1 MAGSMQAAE
10 AAGRLSALLSLLA
23 LRRLLAVL
31 QPLALLLLLP
41 FRWRGRPGAVAVSAA
56 SEVAG
61 GDAAA
66 AASGGSSGKK
76 GKLSSSAAAA
86 VVLRVP
92 AGSPMVAARRQA
104 SARREVAIRRAREA
118 GREYELIPTPRGET
132 LFTQCWWPH
141 PPSSAIKPRA
151 LVVVMH
157 GLNEHS
163 GRYDHLARRLNEIGI
178 KVYGM
183 DWTGH
188 GGSDG
193 LHGYVQS
200 LDHAVSDLK
209 MYLKKVL
216 AENPGLPCFCF
227 GHSTGGGIILK
238 AALDPEVETCI
249 SGIVLTSPAV
259 RVQPAHPVIRVMA
272 PVFALIAPRYQ
283 FTGSHR
289 NGPPVSRDPE
299 ALKSKYTDQLVFTGS
314 IRVRTGYEI
323 LRLTSYLQQHLHRIA
338 VPMLVLH
345 GADDLVTDPDGS
357 RALYEQSSST
367 DKSIKLYDGLLHDL
381 LIEPEKD
388 KIMDD
393 IVAWL
398 SPRV

>member
-1 MAGSMQAAE
+1 MVARMAGSMQAAE

-41 FRWRGRPGAVAVSAA
+41 FRWRARPG
-56 SEVAG
+56 
-61 GDAAA
+61 AAA
-66 AASGGSSGKK
+66 AAAAVASDAAASASGPSGKK
-76 GKLSSSAAAA
+76 GKAAAA

-104 SARREVAIRRAREA
+104 SARREIAVRRAREA
-118 GREYELIPTPRGET
+118 GRDYELIPTARGET
-132 LFTQCWWPH
+132 LFTQSWWPH
-141 PPSSAIKPRA
+141 QPSSNIKPRA

-163 GRYDHLARRLNEIGI
+163 GRYDHLARRLNDIGI

-209 MYLKKVL
+209 VYLKKVL

-238 AALDPEVETCI
+238 AALDPEIETLI

-259 RVQPAHPVIRVMA
+259 RVQPAHPIVAVLA
-272 PVFALIAPRYQ
+272 PIFALIAPRYQ
-283 FTGSHR
+283 FTASHGS
-289 NGPPVSRDPE
+289 GPPVSRDPE
-299 ALKSKYTDQLVFTGS
+299 ALRAKYSDPLVFTGA

-323 LRLTSYLQQHLHRIA
+323 LRLTSFLQQHLHRVA
-338 VPMLVLH
+338 SPLLVMH
-345 GADDLVTDPDGS
+345 GADDQVTAPEGS
-357 RALYEQSSST
+357 RALYEQAASA
-367 DKSIKLYDGLLHDL
+367 DKSLKLYAGLLHDL
-381 LIEPEKD
+381 LIEPEKE
-388 KIMDD
+388 KVMDD

-398 SPRV
+398 GPRV

>member
-1 MAGSMQAAE
+1 
-10 AAGRLSALLSLLA
+10 
-23 LRRLLAVL
+23 
-31 QPLALLLLLP
+31 
-41 FRWRGRPGAVAVSAA
+41 
-56 SEVAG
+56 
-61 GDAAA
+61 
-66 AASGGSSGKK
+66 
-76 GKLSSSAAAA
+76 
-86 VVLRVP
+86 
-92 AGSPMVAARRQA
+92 
-104 SARREVAIRRAREA
+104 
-118 GREYELIPTPRGET
+118 
-132 LFTQCWWPH
+132 
-141 PPSSAIKPRA
+141 
-151 LVVVMH
+151 MH

-163 GRYDHLARRLNEIGI
+163 GRYDHLARRLNELGV

-238 AALDPEVETCI
+238 ASLDPE
-249 SGIVLTSPAV
+249 
-259 RVQPAHPVIRVMA
+259 VMA

-323 LRLTSYLQQHLHRIA
+323 LRLTSFLQRHLHRIA

-345 GADDLVTDPDGS
+345 GADDMVTDPNGS
-357 RALYEQSSST
+357 RALYEQSSSA
-367 DKSIKLYDGLLHDL
+367 DKSIKLYNGLLHDL
-381 LIEPEKD
+381 LIEPEKERV
-388 KIMDD
+388 MDD

-398 SPRV
+398 SPRI

>member
-31 QPLALLLLLP
+31 QQVVLLLLLP
-41 FRWRGRPGAVAVSAA
+41 FRWRARPVAVTAA
-56 SEVAG
+56 TA
-61 GDAAA
+61 DAV
-66 AASGGSSGKK
+66 AASGSATSSGKK
-76 GKLSSSAAAA
+76 GKA

-92 AGSPMVAARRQA
+92 IGSPMVAARRQA
-104 SARREVAIRRAREA
+104 SARREIAARRAQEA
-118 GREYELIPTPRGET
+118 SREYEFIPTDHGET

-141 PPSSAIKPRA
+141 ASSSTIKPRA
-151 LVVVMH
+151 LILVMH

-163 GRYDHLARRLNEIGI
+163 GRYDHLARRLNDIGV

-200 LDHAVSDLK
+200 LDHAVNDLK

-216 AENPGLPCFCF
+216 ADNPGLPCFCF
-227 GHSTGGGIILK
+227 GHSTGAGIILK
-238 AALDPEVETCI
+238 AVLDPEVETCVR
-249 SGIVLTSPAV
+249 GIILTSPAV
-259 RVQPAHPVIRVMA
+259 RVQPAHPIIKVMA

-283 FTGSHR
+283 FTASHR

-299 ALKSKYTDQLVFTGS
+299 ALKSKYSDQLVFTGS

-323 LRLTSYLQQHLHRIA
+323 LRLTSHLQQHLHRIT

-345 GADDLVTDPDGS
+345 GANDLVTDPEGS
-357 RALYEQSSST
+357 QKLYEEASSS
-367 DKSIKLYDGLLHDL
+367 DKSLNLYSGLLHDL
-381 LIEPEKD
+381 LIEPEKE
-388 KIMDD
+388 KIMGD
-393 IVAWL
+393 IVDWL
-398 SPRV
+398 SPRI

>member
-23 LRRLLAVL
+23 LRRILALL

-41 FRWRGRPGAVAVSAA
+41 FR
-56 SEVAG
+56 
-61 GDAAA
+61 
-66 AASGGSSGKK
+66 GKK
-76 GKLSSSAAAA
+76 GKA

-92 AGSPMVAARRQA
+92 AGSPIVAARRQA
-104 SARREVAIRRAREA
+104 SARREVAARRAREA
-118 GREYELIPTPRGET
+118 GREYELIPTQRGET

-141 PPSSAIKPRA
+141 ASSSAIKPRA

-163 GRYDHLARRLNEIGI
+163 GRYDHLARRLNDIGI

-216 AENPGLPCFCF
+216 ADNPGLPCFCF

-238 AALDPEVETCI
+238 AVLDPEVESCVK
-249 SGIVLTSPAV
+249 GIILTSPAV
-259 RVQPAHPVIRVMA
+259 RVQPAHPIIKVMA

-299 ALKSKYTDQLVFTGS
+299 ALKSKYSDQLVFTGS

-323 LRLTSYLQQHLHRIA
+323 LRLTAYLQQHLHRIT

-345 GADDLVTDPDGS
+345 GANDMVTDPEGS
-357 RALYEQSSST
+357 QKLYEEASSS
-367 DKSIKLYDGLLHDL
+367 DKSLNLYSGLLHDL
-381 LIEPEKD
+381 LIEPEKE

-393 IVAWL
+393 IVDWL
-398 SPRV
+398 SPRI

>member
-41 FRWRGRPGAVAVSAA
+41 FRWRARPGTVAVAVA
-56 SEVAG
+56 S
-61 GDAAA
+61 DAAA
-66 AASGGSSGKK
+66 SASGASGKK
-76 GKLSSSAAAA
+76 GGKASAS

-104 SARREVAIRRAREA
+104 SARREIAIRRAREG
-118 GREYELIPTPRGET
+118 GREYEIVPTARGET

-141 PPSSAIKPRA
+141 PPSSSIKPRA

-188 GGSDG
+188 GGSDA

-200 LDHAVSDLK
+200 LDHAVNDLK

-238 AALDPEVETCI
+238 AALDPEVETLI

-259 RVQPAHPVIRVMA
+259 RVQPSHPVIKVMA
-272 PVFALIAPRYQ
+272 PVVALLAPRYQ
-283 FTGSHR
+283 FPGSQK

-299 ALKSKYTDQLVFTGS
+299 ALRTKYSDPLVFTGA

-323 LRLTSYLQQHLHRIA
+323 LRLTSYLQQHLHRIT
-338 VPMLVLH
+338 VPILVLH
-345 GADDLVTDPDGS
+345 GADDMVTDPDGS
-357 RALYEQSSST
+357 RALYEQSSSA
-367 DKSIKLYDGLLHDL
+367 DKSLKLYSGLLHDL

-388 KIMDD
+388 KVMDD

>member
-41 FRWRGRPGAVAVSAA
+41 FRWRARPG
-56 SEVAG
+56 
-61 GDAAA
+61 AAA
-66 AASGGSSGKK
+66 AAVPSDAAASASGPSGKK
-76 GKLSSSAAAA
+76 GKA

-104 SARREVAIRRAREA
+104 SARREIAVRRAREA
-118 GREYELIPTPRGET
+118 GREYELIPTARGET
-132 LFTQCWWPH
+132 LFTQAWWPH
-141 PPSSAIKPRA
+141 PPSSNIKPRA

-163 GRYDHLARRLNEIGI
+163 GRYDHLARRLNDIGI

-200 LDHAVSDLK
+200 LDHAVKDLK

-238 AALDPEVETCI
+238 ATLDPEVETLI

-259 RVQPAHPVIRVMA
+259 RVQPAHPVVAVLA

-283 FTGSHR
+283 FTASHR

-299 ALKSKYTDQLVFTGS
+299 ALRTKYSDPLVFTGA

-323 LRLTSYLQQHLHRIA
+323 LRLTSYLQQHLHRIT
-338 VPMLVLH
+338 VPLLVMH
-345 GADDLVTDPDGS
+345 GADDQVTAPEGS
-357 RALYEQSSST
+357 RALYEQASSA
-367 DKSIKLYDGLLHDL
+367 DKCLRLYDGLLHDL
-381 LIEPEKD
+381 LIEPEKEVV
-388 KIMDD
+388 MEE

-398 SPRV
+398 GPRV

>member
-23 LRRLLAVL
+23 LRRILAVL

-41 FRWRGRPGAVAVSAA
+41 FRWRARPGAVAVSAA
-56 SEVAG
+56 TAA

-66 AASGGSSGKK
+66 VAASGASSGKK
-76 GKLSSSAAAA
+76 GKSAAAA

-104 SARREVAIRRAREA
+104 SARREVAVRRAREA

-163 GRYDHLARRLNEIGI
+163 GRYDHLARRLNEIGV

-238 AALDPEVETCI
+238 ASLDPEVETCI

-259 RVQPAHPVIRVMA
+259 RVQPAHPIIRVMA

-299 ALKSKYTDQLVFTGS
+299 ALKSKYADQLVFTGS

-323 LRLTSYLQQHLHRIA
+323 LRLTSFLQRHLHRIA

-345 GADDLVTDPDGS
+345 GADDMVTDPNGS
-357 RALYEQSSST
+357 RALYEQSSSA
-367 DKSIKLYDGLLHDL
+367 DKSIKLYNGLLHDL

-388 KIMDD
+388 KVMDD

-398 SPRV
+398 SPRI

>member
-41 FRWRGRPGAVAVSAA
+41 FRWRARPVAVTAVAV
-56 SEVAG
+56 
-61 GDAAA
+61 DAV
-66 AASGGSSGKK
+66 AASGTATSSGKK
-76 GKLSSSAAAA
+76 GKA

-92 AGSPMVAARRQA
+92 AGSAMVAARRQA
-104 SARREVAIRRAREA
+104 SARREIAARRALEA
-118 GREYELIPTPRGET
+118 GREYELIPTQRGET
-132 LFTQCWWPH
+132 LFTQHWWPYA
-141 PPSSAIKPRA
+141 SSSTIKPRA

-163 GRYDHLARRLNEIGI
+163 GRYDHLARRLNDIGI

-216 AENPGLPCFCF
+216 ADNPGLPCFCF

-238 AALDPEVETCI
+238 AVLDPEVETCVR
-249 SGIVLTSPAV
+249 GIILTSPAV
-259 RVQPAHPVIRVMA
+259 RVQPAHPIIKVMA

-299 ALKSKYTDQLVFTGS
+299 ALKSKYSDQLVFTGS

-345 GADDLVTDPDGS
+345 GANDLVTDPEGS
-357 RALYEQSSST
+357 QKLYEEASSS
-367 DKSIKLYDGLLHDL
+367 DKSFNLYNGLLHDL

-393 IVAWL
+393 IVDWL

>member
-10 AAGRLSALLSLLA
+10 AAGRISALLSLLA
-23 LRRLLAVL
+23 LRRLIALL

-41 FRWRGRPGAVAVSAA
+41 FRWRGARPG
-56 SEVAG
+56 
-61 GDAAA
+61 AAA
-66 AASGGSSGKK
+66 AAAAADAVAASVASGGKK
-76 GKLSSSAAAA
+76 GKAA

-92 AGSPMVAARRQA
+92 AGSPIVAARRQA
-104 SARREVAIRRAREA
+104 SARREIAARRAREA
-118 GREYELIPTPRGET
+118 GREYELIPTHRGET

-141 PPSSAIKPRA
+141 GSSSAIKPRA

-163 GRYDHLARRLNEIGI
+163 GRYDHLARRLNDIGV

-209 MYLKKVL
+209 MYLKKIL

-238 AALDPEVETCI
+238 AMLDPEVDSCVE
-249 SGIVLTSPAV
+249 GIFLTSPAV
-259 RVQPAHPVIRVMA
+259 RVQPAHPIIKVMA

-283 FTGSHR
+283 FTASHR

-299 ALKSKYTDQLVFTGS
+299 ALKAKYSDQLVFTGS

-323 LRLTSYLQQHLHRIA
+323 LRLTSYLQQHLHRIT
-338 VPMLVLH
+338 VPMLVMH
-345 GADDLVTDPDGS
+345 GADDMVTDPQGS
-357 RALYEQSSST
+357 QKLYEEASSS
-367 DKSIKLYDGLLHDL
+367 DKSLNLYNGLLHDL
-381 LIEPEKD
+381 LIEPEKE
-388 KIMDD
+388 KIMDN
-393 IVAWL
+393 IVDWL
-398 SPRV
+398 SPRI

>member
-1 MAGSMQAAE
+1 MAVRRMAGSMQAAE

-31 QPLALLLLLP
+31 QPVALLLLLP
-41 FRWRGRPGAVAVSAA
+41 FRWRARPGAVA
-56 SEVAG
+56 
-61 GDAAA
+61 AAA
-66 AASGGSSGKK
+66 AAADSVAASASAASGKK
-76 GKLSSSAAAA
+76 GKA

-92 AGSPMVAARRQA
+92 AGSPLATARRQA
-104 SARREVAIRRAREA
+104 SARREVAVRRA
-118 GREYELIPTPRGET
+118 REYELIPTPRGET

-141 PPSSAIKPRA
+141 ASSSAIKPRA

-200 LDHAVSDLK
+200 LDLAVNDLK

-216 AENPGLPCFCF
+216 ADNPDLPCFCF

-238 AALDPEVETCI
+238 AVFDPEVET
-249 SGIVLTSPAV
+249 SVRGIILTSPAV
-259 RVQPAHPVIRVMA
+259 RVQPAHPIIKVLA

-283 FTGSHR
+283 FTASHR

-299 ALKSKYTDQLVFTGS
+299 ALKTKYSDQLVFTGS

-323 LRLTSYLQQHLHRIA
+323 LRLTSYLQQHLHRIT

-345 GADDLVTDPDGS
+345 GADDLVTDPEGS
-357 RALYEQSSST
+357 QKLYHEASSS
-367 DKSIKLYDGLLHDL
+367 DKSIKLYGGLLHDL
-381 LIEPEKD
+381 LIEPEKE
-388 KIMDD
+388 KVMSD
-393 IVAWL
+393 IVDWL
-398 SPRV
+398 SPRI

>member
-1 MAGSMQAAE
+1 MAGGMQAAD

-41 FRWRGRPGAVAVSAA
+41 FRWRARPAGAVAAA
-56 SEVAG
+56 VAS
-61 GDAAA
+61 DAATA
-66 AASGGSSGKK
+66 SAPGASGRK
-76 GKLSSSAAAA
+76 GKASSSSS

-104 SARREVAIRRAREA
+104 SARREIAVRRAREA
-118 GREYELIPTPRGET
+118 GREYELVPTARGET

-141 PPSSAIKPRA
+141 PPSTVKPRA

-163 GRYDHLARRLNEIGI
+163 GRYDHLARRLNGIGI

-238 AALDPEVETCI
+238 AALDPEVETLLR
-249 SGIVLTSPAV
+249 GIVLTSPAV
-259 RVQPAHPVIRVMA
+259 RVQPTHPIIAVMA
-272 PVFALIAPRYQ
+272 PIFALIAPRYQ
-283 FTGSHR
+283 FTASHR

-299 ALKSKYTDQLVFTGS
+299 ALRAKYTDPLVFTGA

-338 VPMLVLH
+338 VPLLVLH
-345 GADDLVTDPDGS
+345 GADDLVTDPRGS
-357 RALYEQSSST
+357 RALYERASSA
-367 DKSIKLYDGLLHDL
+367 DKSLKLYDGLLHDL

-388 KIMDD
+388 RVMDD

>member
-10 AAGRLSALLSLLA
+10 AAGRISALLSLLA
-23 LRRLLAVL
+23 LRRLIALL

-41 FRWRGRPGAVAVSAA
+41 FRWRGARPG
-56 SEVAG
+56 
-61 GDAAA
+61 AAA
-66 AASGGSSGKK
+66 AAAAAAADAVAASVASGGKK
-76 GKLSSSAAAA
+76 GKAA

-92 AGSPMVAARRQA
+92 AGSPIVAARRQA
-104 SARREVAIRRAREA
+104 SARREIAARRAREA
-118 GREYELIPTPRGET
+118 GREYELIPTHRGET

-141 PPSSAIKPRA
+141 GSSSAIKPRA

-163 GRYDHLARRLNEIGI
+163 GRYDHLARRLNDIGV

-200 LDHAVSDLK
+200 LDHAVSDLA
-209 MYLKKVL
+209 M
-216 AENPGLPCFCF
+216 
-227 GHSTGGGIILK
+227 
-238 AALDPEVETCI
+238 LDPEVDSCVE
-249 SGIVLTSPAV
+249 GIFLTSPAV
-259 RVQPAHPVIRVMA
+259 RVQPAHPIIKVMA

-283 FTGSHR
+283 FTASHR

-299 ALKSKYTDQLVFTGS
+299 ALKAKYSDQLVFTGS

-323 LRLTSYLQQHLHRIA
+323 LRLTSYLQQHLHRIT
-338 VPMLVLH
+338 VPMLVMH
-345 GADDLVTDPDGS
+345 GADDMVTDPQGS
-357 RALYEQSSST
+357 QKLYEEASSS
-367 DKSIKLYDGLLHDL
+367 DKSLNLYNGLLHDL
-381 LIEPEKD
+381 LIEPEKE
-388 KIMDD
+388 KIMDNID
-393 IVAWL
+393 EHPGLPMVMTRSLIICRAEEGERCCKPAMLLASRRW
-398 SPRV
+398 

>member
-31 QPLALLLLLP
+31 QPLLLLLLLP
-41 FRWRGRPGAVAVSAA
+41 FRWRARPGSRVAVAVAA
-56 SEVAG
+56 ADAAGGGASSGPVAG
-61 GDAAA
+61 GVGA
-66 AASGGSSGKK
+66 GKK
-76 GKLSSSAAAA
+76 GKAA

-104 SARREVAIRRAREA
+104 SARREVAMRRAREG
-118 GREYELIPTPRGET
+118 GREYELIPTARGET

-141 PPSSAIKPRA
+141 PASSPIKPRA

-163 GRYDHLARRLNEIGI
+163 GRYDHLARRLNNIGI

-238 AALDPEVETCI
+238 AALDPEVDACI
-249 SGIVLTSPAV
+249 NGIFLTSPAV
-259 RVQPAHPVIRVMA
+259 RVQPAHPIIKVLA
-272 PVFALIAPRYQ
+272 PLLALIAPRYQ

-299 ALKSKYTDQLVFTGS
+299 ALRSKYTDQLVFTGS

-323 LRLTSYLQQHLHRIA
+323 LRLTSFLQQHLHRIT

-345 GADDLVTDPDGS
+345 GADDMVTDPQGS
-357 RALYEQSSST
+357 WALYEQSSSA
-367 DKSIKLYDGLLHDL
+367 DKTIKLYDGLLHDL
-381 LIEPEKD
+381 LIEPEKE
-388 KIMDD
+388 KVMDD

-398 SPRV
+398 SPRI

>member
-23 LRRLLAVL
+23 LRRILALL
-31 QPLALLLLLP
+31 QPLVLLLLLP
-41 FRWRGRPGAVAVSAA
+41 FRWRARPGAVAVAAADAVAA
-56 SEVAG
+56 SAP
-61 GDAAA
+61 
-66 AASGGSSGKK
+66 SSGKK
-76 GKLSSSAAAA
+76 GKA

-92 AGSPMVAARRQA
+92 AGSPIVAARRQA
-104 SARREVAIRRAREA
+104 SARREVAARRAREA
-118 GREYELIPTPRGET
+118 GREYELIPTQRGET

-141 PPSSAIKPRA
+141 ASSSTIKPRA

-163 GRYDHLARRLNEIGI
+163 GRYDHLARRLNDIGI

-216 AENPGLPCFCF
+216 ADNPGLPCFCF

-238 AALDPEVETCI
+238 AVLDPEVETCVK
-249 SGIVLTSPAV
+249 GIVLTSPAV
-259 RVQPAHPVIRVMA
+259 RVQPAHPIIKVMA

-283 FTGSHR
+283 FTASHR

-299 ALKSKYTDQLVFTGS
+299 ALKAKYSDQLVFTGA

-323 LRLTSYLQQHLHRIA
+323 LLLTSYLQQHLHRIT

-345 GADDLVTDPDGS
+345 GADDMVTDPEGS
-357 RALYEQSSST
+357 QKLYQEASSS
-367 DKSIKLYDGLLHDL
+367 DKSLNLYNGLLHDL
-381 LIEPEKD
+381 LIEPEKE
-388 KIMDD
+388 KIMGD
-393 IVAWL
+393 IVDWL
-398 SPRV
+398 SPRI

>member
-1 MAGSMQAAE
+1 MAGSMQAAD

-41 FRWRGRPGAVAVSAA
+41 FRWRSRPG
-56 SEVAG
+56 
-61 GDAAA
+61 AAA
-66 AASGGSSGKK
+66 AAVASDAAPGASGKK
-76 GKLSSSAAAA
+76 GKASSSSS

-104 SARREVAIRRAREA
+104 SARREVAMRRAREA
-118 GREYELIPTPRGET
+118 GREYELIPTARGET
-132 LFTQCWWPH
+132 LFTQCWWPR
-141 PPSSAIKPRA
+141 PSSTVKP
-151 LVVVMH
+151 
-157 GLNEHS
+157 S
-163 GRYDHLARRLNEIGI
+163 GRYDHLARRLNDIGI

-200 LDHAVSDLK
+200 LDHAVNDLK
-209 MYLKKVL
+209 MYLKKVS

-238 AALDPEVETCI
+238 AALDPDVETLI
-249 SGIVLTSPAV
+249 SGVVLTSPAV
-259 RVQPAHPVIRVMA
+259 RVQPAHPIIAAMA
-272 PVFALIAPRYQ
+272 PIFALIAPRYQ
-283 FTGSHR
+283 LTASHR

-299 ALKSKYTDQLVFTGS
+299 ALRAKYADQLVFTGA

-323 LRLTSYLQQHLHRIA
+323 LRLTSYLQPHLQRVA
-338 VPMLVLH
+338 VPLLVMH
-345 GADDLVTDPDGS
+345 GADDLVTDPEGS
-357 RALYEQSSST
+357 RALYERASSA
-367 DKSIKLYDGLLHDL
+367 DKSLRLYHGLLHDL

-388 KIMDD
+388 RVMDD

-398 SPRV
+398 SRRV

>member
-31 QPLALLLLLP
+31 QPLVLLLLLP
-41 FRWRGRPGAVAVSAA
+41 FRWRARPGAVAVAA
-56 SEVAG
+56 A
-61 GDAAA
+61 DAAA
-66 AASGGSSGKK
+66 APSGPSGGKK
-76 GKLSSSAAAA
+76 GKAA

-104 SARREVAIRRAREA
+104 SARREAAVRRALEG
-118 GREYELIPTPRGET
+118 GREYELIPTARGET

-141 PPSSAIKPRA
+141 PTSSAIKPRA

-163 GRYDHLARRLNEIGI
+163 GRYDHLARRLNDIGI

-200 LDHAVSDLK
+200 LDHAVNDLK

-238 AALDPEVETCI
+238 AALDPEVEI
-249 SGIVLTSPAV
+249 LMSGIFLTSPAV
-259 RVQPAHPVIRVMA
+259 RVQPAHPIIKVMA
-272 PVFALIAPRYQ
+272 PVLALIAPRYQ

-299 ALKSKYTDQLVFTGS
+299 ALRSKYSDPLVFTGS

-323 LRLTSYLQQHLHRIA
+323 LRLTSYLQQHLHRIT

-345 GADDLVTDPDGS
+345 GADDMVTDPRGS
-357 RALYEQSSST
+357 WALYEQSSSA
-367 DKSIKLYDGLLHDL
+367 DKSIKLYKGLLHDL
-381 LIEPEKD
+381 LIEPEKEQ
-388 KIMDD
+388 IMDD

-398 SPRV
+398 TQKI

>member
-23 LRRLLAVL
+23 LRRLLAML

-41 FRWRGRPGAVAVSAA
+41 FRWRARPGTVAADAA
-56 SEVAG
+56 S
-61 GDAAA
+61 DAAPS
-66 AASGGSSGKK
+66 ASGATGKK
-76 GKLSSSAAAA
+76 GKASAS

-104 SARREVAIRRAREA
+104 SARREIAIRRALEG
-118 GREYELIPTPRGET
+118 GREYDLIPTARGET
-132 LFTQCWWPH
+132 LFTQCWWPY
-141 PPSSAIKPRA
+141 PPTSTIKPRA

-200 LDHAVSDLK
+200 LDHAVGDLK
-209 MYLKKVL
+209 MYLKKVV

-238 AALDPEVETCI
+238 AALDPEVDTLI
-249 SGIVLTSPAV
+249 HGIVLTSPAV
-259 RVQPAHPVIRVMA
+259 RVQPAHPIVMA
-272 PVFALIAPRYQ
+272 PLFALIAPRYQ
-283 FTGSHR
+283 FTASHR

-299 ALKSKYTDQLVFTGS
+299 ALRAKYTDPLVFTGA

-323 LRLTSYLQQHLHRIA
+323 LRLTSFLQQHLHRIT
-338 VPMLVLH
+338 VPALVMH
-345 GADDLVTDPDGS
+345 GADDMVTDPEGS
-357 RALYEQSSST
+357 RALYERSSSA
-367 DKSIKLYDGLLHDL
+367 DKSLRLYDGLLHDL
-381 LIEPEKD
+381 LIEPEKEAV
-388 KIMDD
+388 MED

-398 SPRV
+398 RPRV

>member
-1 MAGSMQAAE
+1 MAGSMQAAD

-41 FRWRGRPGAVAVSAA
+41 FRWRARPGAAVATAVA
-56 SEVAG
+56 S
-61 GDAAA
+61 DAAPS
-66 AASGGSSGKK
+66 ASSGASGKK
-76 GKLSSSAAAA
+76 GKASAAS

-92 AGSPMVAARRQA
+92 AGSPMVAGRRQA
-104 SARREVAIRRAREA
+104 SARREVAMRRAREA
-118 GREYELIPTPRGET
+118 GREYELIPTARGET

-163 GRYDHLARRLNEIGI
+163 GRYDHLARRLNDIGI

-200 LDHAVSDLK
+200 LDHAVNDLK

-238 AALDPEVETCI
+238 AVLDPEVETLI

-259 RVQPAHPVIRVMA
+259 RVQPAHPVIAVMA
-272 PVFALIAPRYQ
+272 PIFALIAPRYQ
-283 FTGSHR
+283 FTASHR

-299 ALKSKYTDQLVFTGS
+299 ALRAKYTDQLVFTGA

-338 VPMLVLH
+338 VPLLVMH
-345 GADDLVTDPDGS
+345 GADDLVTDPRGS
-357 RALYEQSSST
+357 RALYERASSA
-367 DKSIKLYDGLLHDL
+367 DKSLKLYDGLLHDL

-388 KIMDD
+388 KVMDD
-393 IVAWL
+393 IVAWV